1 MTVDWNQPLPRED
14 VRPFLA
20 KSDWAGLGMLAF
32 DWALIAACFALVMW
46 RPSVPAVLL
55 AMLLLGGRQLGLGI
69 LMHDAAHRSLM
80 KNAAL
85 NEWLGQWLCAAPM
98 FVDLAIYRR
107 YHMTHHMKA
116 GTPDDP
122 DLPNYAN
129 YPVSRA
135 SLRRKL
141 GRDLSGRSGIR
152 AFAALVAL
160 YASEDARGGYSYRGA
175 ESDTPRG
182 MGTLAK
188 NSWRSVVANAAMFAV
203 CAGLGHP
210 LAYLLW
216 PASWLTTYML
226 YSRIRNAAE
235 HGALPGTREDD
246 IWRNTRSV
254 RAAWWER
261 LTVAPHNV
269 NYHFEHHLVPTV
281 PAHRLPGFHRWMVR
295 HGAYE
300 RATLEQGYRQVLRRM
315 VGGWLGRVESTLTST
330 GEQMQALESRS
341 RGHRKA
347 LLSARI
353 SRSRQ
358 PAPVSAVAAPVS
370 FGYE

>member
-14 VRPFLA
+14 IRPFLA
-20 KSDWAGLGMLAF
+20 KSDWAGLRMLAF
-32 DWALIAACFALVMW
+32 DWALIAACFWLVIQW
-46 RPSVPAVLL
+46 PPVPAVAL

-69 LMHDAAHRSLM
+69 LMHDAAHRSLT

-116 GTPDDP
+116 GTPEDP

-135 SLRRKL
+135 SLRRKFM
-141 GRDLSGRSGIR
+141 RDLLGRSGIR
-152 AFAALVAL
+152 AFAALVGL
-160 YASEDARGGYSYRGA
+160 YASSDSGGLAHGYSYRAAAPMPGK
-175 ESDTPRG
+175 G
-182 MGTLAK
+182 MVRTLVR
-188 NSWRSVVANAAMFAV
+188 NSWRSLVANAAMFAI
-203 CAGLGHP
+203 CAAIGHP

-246 IWRNTRSV
+246 IWRNTRTV

-261 LTVAPHNV
+261 LTVAPHHV

-300 RATLEQGYRQVLRRM
+300 RATLQNGYRQVLRRM
-315 VGGWLGRVESTLTST
+315 VGETR
-330 GEQMQALESRS
+330 
-341 RGHRKA
+341 HRQTN
-347 LLSARI
+347 S
-353 SRSRQ
+353 
-358 PAPVSAVAAPVS
+358 P
-370 FGYE
+370 

>member
-1 MTVDWNQPLPRED
+1 MTVDWSQPLPRED
-14 VRPFLA
+14 IRPFLA
-20 KSDWAGLGMLAF
+20 KSDWGGLRMLAF
-32 DWALIAACFALVMW
+32 DWALIVACFALVIW
-46 RPSVPAVLL
+46 RPSVPAVVL
-55 AMLLLGGRQLGLGI
+55 AMLVLGGRQLGLGI

-80 KNAAL
+80 KNASL

-116 GTPDDP
+116 GTAEDP

-129 YPVSRA
+129 YPVSPA

-141 GRDLSGRSGIR
+141 VRDLIGRSGIR

-160 YASEDARGGYSYRGA
+160 YASPDTRGGYSYRAVGSA
-175 ESDTPRG
+175 TGSAASF
-182 MGTLAK
+182 GTFAT
-188 NSWRSVVANAAMFAV
+188 NSWRSLVANLAMFAA
-203 CAGLGHP
+203 CALFKHP
-210 LAYLLW
+210 VVYLLW

-246 IWRNTRSV
+246 IWRNTRTV

-281 PAHRLPGFHRWMVR
+281 PAYRLPAFHRWMVR
-295 HGAYE
+295 HGAYD
-300 RATLEQGYRQVLRRM
+300 RATLEPGYRQVLRRM
-315 VGGWLGRVESTLTST
+315 VG
-330 GEQMQALESRS
+330 A
-341 RGHRKA
+341 
-347 LLSARI
+347 AR
-353 SRSRQ
+353 
-358 PAPVSAVAAPVS
+358 
-370 FGYE
+370 